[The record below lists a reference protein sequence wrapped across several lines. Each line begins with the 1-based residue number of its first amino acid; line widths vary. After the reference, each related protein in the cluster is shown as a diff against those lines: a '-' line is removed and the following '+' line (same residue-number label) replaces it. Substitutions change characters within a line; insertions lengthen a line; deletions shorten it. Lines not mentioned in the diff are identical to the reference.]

1 MVSGCVREHST
12 HFYIAASLKY
22 HAPETWHDITPS
34 HIIPTPGRS
43 ALAITHKSDW
53 VPSEEQLV
61 HFLTTLVCCGPDRD
75 RTRDLPSLERTFADW
90 ASRYHSR
97 INWIMHLKDV
107 GCQTELQTADLPKLL
122 DLPNL
127 PDLPDPDLPALPDT
141 RPLVATQTQSLAVSS
156 DANNTMNQE
165 IPHKRK

>member
-1 MVSGCVREHST
+1 
-12 HFYIAASLKY
+12 
-22 HAPETWHDITPS
+22 
-34 HIIPTPGRS
+34 
-43 ALAITHKSDW
+43 
-53 VPSEEQLV
+53 
-61 HFLTTLVCCGPDRD
+61 
-75 RTRDLPSLERTFADW
+75 
-90 ASRYHSR
+90 
-97 INWIMHLKDV
+97 MHLKDV